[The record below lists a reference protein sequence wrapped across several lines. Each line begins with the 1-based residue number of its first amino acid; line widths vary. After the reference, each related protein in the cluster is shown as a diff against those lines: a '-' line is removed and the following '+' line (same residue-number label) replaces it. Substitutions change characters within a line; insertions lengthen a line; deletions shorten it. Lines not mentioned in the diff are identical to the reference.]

1 MLQLWMFASPIVYS
15 GAIVPARWRWLYD
28 LNPLT
33 GIIEGF
39 RSSLLGLPFNRSGL
53 IASLLITLALLIGS
67 VFAFRRMEDDFADI
81 V

>member
-1 MLQLWMFASPIVYS
+1 LQLWMFASPIVYS

-33 GIIEGF
+33 GIVEGF
-39 RSSLLGLPFNRSGL
+39 RSALLGIPFNRSAL
-53 IASLLITLALLIGS
+53 LVSVLITIILLVGS
-67 VFAFRRMEDDFADI
+67 LFAFRRMEDDFADI